1 MKKPDNEIIDKV
13 IEDTATPAEAR
24 EVFRWF
30 VTTKG
35 NEYLSERILNESVGI
50 TDTQATEWTDHVI
63 PSERMREELKRK
75 VRKYR
80 QFRRFMRVA
89 AVAIPLIFI
98 VSLVPFI
105 GYQNGLLADKNM
117 EEIYVPKGERLQ
129 IILQDGTKVYINS
142 DSKLKYPK
150 VFQLFKRDVEL
161 TGEAYFEVNK
171 EAMRPFTVHLN
182 KLDVKVLGTKFDVRS
197 YINEN
202 NIIVAL
208 AEGKIAMKDLI
219 GKELTLMPGNVV
231 VYDKKLASFSK
242 STTEINTITSW
253 KANNLQFE
261 NATLTELLITLERQY
276 NVKFKVPDTIALGV
290 RFNFSSRKINLQE
303 ILWDLEKISKV
314 KFRETKNGNYEV
326 EAKD

>member
-13 IEDTATPAEAR
+13 IDDTATPAEAR

-35 NEYLSERILNESVGI
+35 NEYLSERILKESADI
-50 TDTQATEWTDHVI
+50 TDIQAAEWIDHVI
-63 PSERMREELKRK
+63 PSERMRDELKRK

-80 QFRRFMRVA
+80 QLRRFMKVA
-89 AVAIPLIFI
+89 AVAIPFIFI
-98 VSLVPFI
+98 ISLVPFI
-105 GYQNGLLADKNM
+105 GYQNGLLADTNM

-150 VFQLFKRDVEL
+150 VFQLFKREVEL

-171 EAMRPFTVHLN
+171 EAIRPFTVHLN

-197 YINEN
+197 YKNEN
-202 NIIVAL
+202 NITVAL
-208 AEGKIAMKDLI
+208 DEGKIAMKDLI
-219 GKELTLMPGNVV
+219 GKELTLKPGNVV
-231 VYDKKLASFSK
+231 VYDKKLATFST
-242 STTEINTITSW
+242 STTEISTITSW
-253 KANNLQFE
+253 KENYLQFE
-261 NATLTELLITLERQY
+261 NATLTELLLTLERQY
-276 NVKFKVPDTIALGV
+276 NVEFKVADTIALGV
-290 RFNFSSRKINLQE
+290 RFNFSSRKVNLQE

-314 KFRETKNGNYEV
+314 KFHETKIGNYEV
-326 EAKD
+326 EAKN

>member
-13 IEDTATPAEAR
+13 IDDSASPAEAR

-35 NEYLSERILNESVGI
+35 NEYLSERILKESADI
-50 TDTQATEWTDHVI
+50 TEMQAAEWIDHVI
-63 PSERMREELKRK
+63 PSERMRDELKRK

-80 QFRRFMRVA
+80 QFRRFMKVA
-89 AVAIPLIFI
+89 AVAIPFIFI

-105 GYQNGLLADKNM
+105 AYQNGLLADTNM

-142 DSKLKYPK
+142 DSRLKYPK
-150 VFQLFKRDVEL
+150 VFQLFKREIEL

-171 EAMRPFTVHLN
+171 EAMRPFIVHLN

-197 YINEN
+197 YMNEN
-202 NIIVAL
+202 NITVAL
-208 AEGKIAMKDLI
+208 DEGKIAMKDLI
-219 GKELTLMPGNVV
+219 GKELTLKPGNVV
-231 VYDKKLASFSK
+231 IYDKGLATFST
-242 STTEINTITSW
+242 STTEISTITSW
-253 KANNLQFE
+253 KENYLQFE
-261 NATLTELLITLERQY
+261 NATLTELLLTLERQY
-276 NVKFKVPDTIALGV
+276 NVKFKVADTIALGV
-290 RFNFSSRKINLQE
+290 RFNFSSKKANLQE

-314 KFRETKNGNYEV
+314 KFQETKNGYYEV
-326 EAKD
+326 EAKN

>member
-1 MKKPDNEIIDKV
+1 MKKPENEIIDKV

-35 NEYLSERILNESVGI
+35 NEYLSERILEESADI
-50 TDTQATEWTDHVI
+50 TDKQAAEWIDHVI
-63 PSERMREELKRK
+63 PSERMRDELKRK

-80 QFRRFMRVA
+80 QFRRFMKVA
-89 AVAIPLIFI
+89 AVAIPFIFI

-105 GYQNGLLADKNM
+105 GYQNGLLADTNM
-117 EEIYVPKGERLQ
+117 EEIYVPKGDRLQ

-150 VFQLFKRDVEL
+150 VFQLFKREVEL

-197 YINEN
+197 YTNEN
-202 NIIVAL
+202 NITVAL
-208 AEGKIAMKDLI
+208 DEGKIAMKNLI
-219 GKELTLMPGNVV
+219 GKELTLKPGNVV
-231 VYDKKLASFSK
+231 VYNKELATFST
-242 STTEINTITSW
+242 SSAEINTITSW
-253 KANNLQFE
+253 KENYLQFE
-261 NATLTELLITLERQY
+261 NATLTELLMTLERQY
-276 NVKFKVPDTIALGV
+276 NVKFKVPDTVALGV
-290 RFNFSSRKINLQE
+290 RFNFSSRKVNLQE

-314 KFRETKNGNYEV
+314 KFQETKIGNYEV
-326 EAKD
+326 AAKN

>member
-13 IEDTATPAEAR
+13 IDDTATPAEAR

-35 NEYLSERILNESVGI
+35 NEYLSERILKESADI
-50 TDTQATEWTDHVI
+50 TDMQAAEWIDHVI
-63 PSERMREELKRK
+63 PSERMRDELKRK

-80 QFRRFMRVA
+80 QFRRFMKVA
-89 AVAIPLIFI
+89 AVAIPFVFI

-105 GYQNGLLADKNM
+105 GYQNGLLADTNM

-150 VFQLFKRDVEL
+150 VFQLFKREVEL

-171 EAMRPFTVHLN
+171 ETMRPFTIHLN

-197 YINEN
+197 YMNEN
-202 NIIVAL
+202 NITVAL
-208 AEGKIAMKDLI
+208 DEGKIAMKDLI
-219 GKELTLMPGNVV
+219 GKELTLHPGNVV
-231 VYDKKLASFSK
+231 IYDKKLAKFST
-242 STTEINTITSW
+242 STTEISTITSW
-253 KANNLQFE
+253 KENYLQFE
-261 NATLTELLITLERQY
+261 NATLTELLFTLERQY
-276 NVKFKVPDTIALGV
+276 NVKFIVPDTFALGV
-290 RFNFSSRKINLQE
+290 RFNFSSRKVKLQE

-314 KFRETKNGNYEV
+314 KFQETKNGNYEV
-326 EAKD
+326 VAKN

>member
-1 MKKPDNEIIDKV
+1 MNKPDNEIIDKV
-13 IEDTATPAEAR
+13 IEDNATPAEAR

-30 VTTKG
+30 VTTRG
-35 NEYLSERILNESVGI
+35 NEYLSERILKESADI
-50 TDTQATEWTDHVI
+50 TDKQAAEWIDHVI
-63 PSERMREELKRK
+63 PSERMRQELKRK

-89 AVAIPLIFI
+89 AVAIPFIFI

-105 GYQNGLLADKNM
+105 GYQNGLLADTNM

-150 VFQLFKRDVEL
+150 VFQLFKREVEL

-197 YINEN
+197 YTNEN
-202 NIIVAL
+202 NITVAL
-208 AEGKIAMKDLI
+208 DEGKVAMKDLI
-219 GKELTLMPGNVV
+219 GKELTLKPGNVV
-231 VYDKKLASFSK
+231 VYDKVLATFST
-242 STTEINTITSW
+242 SSAEISTITSW
-253 KANNLQFE
+253 KENYLQFE
-261 NATLTELLITLERQY
+261 NATLTELLYTLERQY
-276 NVKFKVPDTIALGV
+276 NVKFKVADTIALGV
-290 RFNFSSRKINLQE
+290 RFNFSSKKANLQE

-314 KFRETKNGNYEV
+314 KFHEAKIGNYEV
-326 EAKD
+326 ETKN